1 MTTMKSR
8 FAKRFRILY
17 IAIKI
22 IVNEQDKTNKIKQK
36 KSELDKNIGKYCI
49 VNVYMKINQIGLY

>member
-49 VNVYMKINQIGLY
+49 VND